1 MELYASYAVE
11 VTTGLQL
18 VNQFSTARNHGSS
31 FLVSREHEG
40 SATAMSP
47 HAAFR
52 TGALAPMVTTAFQ
65 LSVHQRARRTQTPPL
80 AAEVSGIKWS
90 WHLKD

>member
-18 VNQFSTARNHGSS
+18 VNQFSTARNHGPR
-31 FLVSREHEG
+31 FLVSREHRG
-40 SATAMSP
+40 SATAISP

-52 TGALAPMVTTAFQ
+52 TGALAPMVTTALQ
-65 LSVHQRARRTQTPPL
+65 LSVHQRAWRTQTPLL
-80 AAEVSGIKWS
+80 AAEVGRIEWS
-90 WHLKD
+90 CHLKY